1 MSAADAPPPPPPASD
16 GAGASSATDGAE
28 AEAGAATDANEMTSK
43 DYYFDSCVAFG
54 LSRAR
59 ALSRAFRVLTASGA
73 LPQVLAFGIH
83 EEMLEDE
90 VRTRSYLN
98 AIEQNPH
105 LFKDKVVLDIGCGT
119 GILSMFAARAGAAR
133 VIGIDCSGIIEQARQ
148 IVADNGFA
156 DRITLIKGK
165 VEEVALPEGVEA
177 VDIIISE
184 WMGYF
189 LLYESMLETVLHAR
203 DKWLKPGGLMLPDK
217 AILYLGAIEDEDYK
231 HEKIDFWDSVYG
243 FDMSCIKEIAYT
255 EPLVDVVDG
264 KSVMSSCVPIFNIDL
279 LACTKDGRQ
288 VHVAIPARRVA
299 QPTTATRSSRT
310 SSARSRSCTSRSRS
324 RRAPSP
330 STRTGSRPF
339 STSRRPSPS
348 ARARRSRAAS
358 RARPTQRTRATS
370 TCASRSTSR
379 ARACSTPLP
388 RTTAS
393 DSLLSAR
400 SLPRDIPPFPP
411 AAPLTTGKLAC
422 AWTARALF

>member
-16 GAGASSATDGAE
+16 GAGASSATAGAE
-28 AEAGAATDANEMTSK
+28 AEGGAATDANEMTSK
-43 DYYFDSCVAFG
+43 DYYFDSCVAV
-54 LSRAR
+54 RR
-59 ALSRAFRVLTASGA
+59 ALSRVSAALTASGA
-73 LPQVLAFGIH
+73 RASHRYSHFGIH
-83 EEMLEDE
+83 EEMLKDE

-279 LACTKDGRQ
+279 LTCTKDD
-288 VHVAIPARRVA
+288 VKF
-299 QPTTATRSSRT
+299 T
-310 SSARSRSCTSRSRS
+310 S
-324 RRAPSP
+324 
-330 STRTGSRPF
+330 PF
-339 STSRRPSPS
+339 TL
-348 ARARRSRAAS
+348 AAS
-358 RARPTQRTRATS
+358 RNDYCHALVAYFECAFTQLHKPLAFTTS
-370 TCASRSTSR
+370 PFAKYTHWKQTVFYLKKAITVCQGEEIKGRITCAPN
-379 ARACSTPLP
+379 AKN
-388 RTTAS
+388 
-393 DSLLSAR
+393 
-400 SLPRDIPPFPP
+400 PRDLDVRIEVDFEGACMQYS
-411 AAPLTTGKLAC
+411 AAQDYRL
-422 AWTARALF
+422 R